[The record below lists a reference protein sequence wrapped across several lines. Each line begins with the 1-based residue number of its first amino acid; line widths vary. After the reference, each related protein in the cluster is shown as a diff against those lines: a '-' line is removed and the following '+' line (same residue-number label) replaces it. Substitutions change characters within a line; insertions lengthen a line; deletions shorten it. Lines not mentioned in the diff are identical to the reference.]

1 LPKIL
6 RYIPGTAQ
14 DVRAYFLTLQYWLA
28 GSQGNIDNRVRLLV
42 ARYAEGPRKSL
53 RDSARPEQPIE
64 YPEVGLYH
72 PRMNHA
78 SAVGLMA

>member
-1 LPKIL
+1 
-6 RYIPGTAQ
+6 
-14 DVRAYFLTLQYWLA
+14 
-28 GSQGNIDNRVRLLV
+28 VRLLV

-78 SAVGLMA
+78 SAVGLMATALDALPRVATSGNRGTVGLLLMRSYLLAGNA